1 MSTGASSYAIH
12 SVYLRQNDVVIT
24 KMLASGF
31 TGEISMPAATEVK
44 RETLNIRIKP
54 EERNLID
61 RAAKTRGKNRTDFIL
76 DAARLAAEDA
86 LLDQVAISVSP
97 QAYEQFLARLDM
109 PPQANERLRKT
120 MQTPAPWERG

>member
-1 MSTGASSYAIH
+1 M
-12 SVYLRQNDVVIT
+12 
-24 KMLASGF
+24 
-31 TGEISMPAATEVK
+31 AATQDVK

-86 LLDQVAISVSP
+86 LLDQVIISVSLE
-97 QAYEQFLARLDM
+97 AYSQFLARLDM
-109 PPQANERLRKT
+109 PPKTNQRLRKT
-120 MQTPAPWERG
+120 MQTPPPWER